1 MNRIIEADPRCR
13 HREDRLKALLEIA
26 RKYGTMEED
35 PSWTST
41 HRIRI
46 EHYRWLYEELTDM
59 GMYPEESIRENQFP
73 KICIRYDLDREKPDD
88 EKNMGGMK

>member
-1 MNRIIEADPRCR
+1 M
-13 HREDRLKALLEIA
+13 RE
-26 RKYGTMEED
+26 
-35 PSWTST
+35 W
-41 HRIRI
+41 
-46 EHYRWLYEELTDM
+46 M